1 MSLYSFLL
9 FTVRH
14 FFPPTQ
20 GLGAMHKGESK
31 ECERAREKNIL
42 VNFQFGDGD
51 EHVSKI
57 PVFTGKSRGR
67 QRRQRKGM

>member
-1 MSLYSFLL
+1 
-9 FTVRH
+9 
-14 FFPPTQ
+14 
-20 GLGAMHKGESK
+20 MHKGESK

-51 EHVSKI
+51 EHASKI
-57 PVFTGKSRGR
+57 PVFADKSRGR